1 MRGRT
6 GILNVDDNEVARY
19 VKRRILVQAGF
30 EVIDASCG
38 ADALSAL
45 AAGNVDLALVDMKLP
60 DMSGFEVT
68 RRIRSLPG
76 SAHLPVIQISA
87 VCVTSDDERDG
98 LDSGAD
104 AYLVVPFEAEQLVQL
119 VREITA
125 VGRERAPSSADALS
139 QSRIRRIDAF
149 IRSHIG
155 EPMTLEGLAGV
166 VELSPFYFTRMFKA
180 ATGHTPLDYV
190 MEVRVQE
197 AERLLGTTRLALA
210 DIAQRVGFRTQ
221 AHFSTVFRRRRGCAP
236 RSVRSAAGKKK
247 TARA

>member
-1 MRGRT
+1 MRGRA

-30 EVIDASCG
+30 DVIDASCG
-38 ADALSAL
+38 AEAL
-45 AAGNVDLALVDMKLP
+45 AALAAEKVDLALVDMKLP

-68 RRIRSLPG
+68 RRIRAMPG
-76 SAHLPVIQISA
+76 GDALPVVQISA
-87 VCVTSDDERDG
+87 VCVTSDDQRDG

-104 AYLVVPFEAEQLVQL
+104 AYLVVPFEAEQLVAL
-119 VREITA
+119 VREIIA
-125 VGRERAPSSADALS
+125 AGRDSPPRMGDALS
-139 QSRIRRIDAF
+139 QARVRRIDAF
-149 IRSHIG
+149 IRAHIG
-155 EPMTLEGLAGV
+155 EPITLEALAAV
-166 VELSPFYFTRMFKA
+166 VELSPFYFTRMFRA

-190 MEVRVQE
+190 MEVRVEE

-221 AHFSTVFRRRRGCAP
+221 AHFSTVFRRRRGCTP
-236 RSVRSAAGKKK
+236 RTLRAAAAKKK